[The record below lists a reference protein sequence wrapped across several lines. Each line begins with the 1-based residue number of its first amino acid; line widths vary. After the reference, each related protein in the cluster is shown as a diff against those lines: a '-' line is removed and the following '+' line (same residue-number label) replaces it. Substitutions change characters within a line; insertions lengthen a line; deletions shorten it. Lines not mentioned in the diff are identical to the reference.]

1 MNLTDKVIAADG
13 VVVTALQGELV
24 LLHLE
29 TSNYYGLDEI
39 GAKAWDVLV
48 TQGGTIA
55 DACVAIAQEFDA
67 ELPQIEADLLA
78 LLASLESAKLVRVV
92 P

>member
-1 MNLTDKVIAADG
+1 MTPTDKVTAADG

-24 LLHLE
+24 LLRLE
-29 TSNYYGLDEI
+29 TSDYFGLDEV

-48 TQGGTIA
+48 NQGRTIA
-55 DACVAIAQEFDA
+55 EACAAIAQEFDA
-67 ELPQIEADLLA
+67 ELPRIEADLFA
-78 LLASLESAKLVRVV
+78 LLASLESARLVRLV

>member
-1 MNLTDKVIAADG
+1 MAADG

-29 TSNYYGLDEI
+29 TSQYYGLDEV
-39 GAKAWDVLV
+39 GARAWEVLV
-48 TQGGTIA
+48 TQGASIA
-55 DACVAIAQEFDA
+55 DACVAIAEEFDA
-67 ELPQIEADLLA
+67 ELPRIETDVLA
-78 LLASLESAKLVRVV
+78 LLASLENAKLVRVV